1 MKDINIVIDSQTHKV
16 QFPDNFLGLN
26 AENLQGNINFTF
38 TNGFVNGIARL
49 ELSIDCE
56 SGFIPNLQNTGD
68 SYTLPILSSLL
79 TSDNIV
85 MQLVIEQTDLITYKL
100 TTDTSIN
107 HQKTYYTRSGVEG
120 EYVYTIVENPK
131 EKNKN
136 NYYEAVNTIPDDYPT
151 WIDTLNSLVGQ
162 VNAKII
168 EMNQA
173 LAEVDNLDITATK
186 EGTTVTITITRKDG
200 SQQVVTITDGKDG
213 VGIEKIEKTDTTGL
227 IDTYTIYYT
236 DDSTSTFQVKNGRGI
251 VSIDK
256 TNTNILTDTYTITY
270 NDDTTSTFYVVN
282 GNGVES
288 IEKTGTSGLIDTYR
302 ISYTNGE
309 YYDYQ
314 VANGNGIDNI
324 EKTDTTGLVDTY
336 TITYTNGTTSTY
348 IITNGNGISN
358 IAKTSTVDNVD
369 TYTIYYT
376 NGTTSTFTVTN
387 STVTNQE
394 FQELQRLVD
403 YNALYANAL
412 IKMNNTGTD
421 LTIND
426 TAEAPMPMTLS
437 PSALSQYTTTGA
449 QLFNVNEINIVEG
462 ISIDNE
468 GWITASYDNSSGT
481 STTFLNLFTQN
492 INLSTSTNYNAFLE
506 VKNVSGNG
514 TVAITTSN
522 QYSQFDSSFTR
533 TFSSISANS
542 IYNSIITTKA
552 SFDTAIFGLRSYVQ
566 FLAGQSGSITFR
578 ISLIANTAIT
588 PETFVYE
595 PYTNGASPNPD
606 YPQDIHTISGDN
618 EIKVQ
623 NRNWFNNELEKGK
636 YLGTNG
642 QKATDDNSIR
652 NANPILVENNQNY
665 IFSNDGVGVALNV
678 FEYKENMTFIKTSV
692 IPANNSFIT
701 DNNTK
706 YINFYKSDN
715 LSSYKIQL
723 EKGTTITP
731 YTPHQEQSLPLNL
744 PVENL
749 FDISKVPTSTI
760 NITGTNEEFT
770 ILQKGNNTNT
780 QLDIQFK
787 ENKQYTF
794 SGYYSST
801 KANGSIR
808 ITYTDNTTDNV
819 FAIFDNSTKSKT
831 KFSFTSNSLKSISF
845 VEFRLFSEG
854 NYTIYNFQIEQ
865 GTKANSFT
873 PYGTTPLE
881 YCKIPNTNY
890 EDEFVIPSGK
900 NIIDFSTINYDA
912 AGSATVTRNGNEY
925 TVSTSTNEYGRVA
938 FTQANLKLKPNTRY
952 TLSAKVKS
960 TTNTNGSRVFISA
973 GLSNTNFQVVGEY
986 VTAGNVSYATFTT
999 PTTIDDSAF
1008 IGLYP
1013 GGKNYTATFD
1023 NIQLEVGA
1031 KTDYEPYNNGKWYL
1045 KKNTNKK
1052 IFNGSEEIIKNTNY
1066 STETMLVAQNLLSNA
1081 KSGQVIISD
1090 YFKNNFP
1097 TIINSVRLAAQYLLF
1112 GLDINDF
1119 ATVEDFKNWLSN
1131 HNTKVYYPLFTPE
1144 YILLNDTLQSQL
1156 TEIYNWLVSY
1166 QEQTNISQV
1175 NNDLPFIINT
1185 ITCYDLNK
1193 LLTRV
1198 EVLESEV

>member
-107 HQKTYYTRSGVEG
+107 NQKTYYTRSGVEG

-131 EKNKN
+131 VADIGT
-136 NYYEAVNTIPDDYPT
+136 YYEAQIPIFKTHIFNMTVGESINAVNTIPDDYPT

-256 TNTNILTDTYTITY
+256 TDTNILTDTYTITY
-270 NDDTTSTFYVVN
+270 NDNTTSTFYVVN

-288 IEKTGTSGLIDTYR
+288 IVKIGTSGLIDTYR

-324 EKTDTTGLVDTY
+324 QKTDTTGLVDTY

-412 IKMNNTGTD
+412 IKMNNSGTE

-426 TAEAPMPMTLS
+426 TAEAPMPMKLGANTEQAS
-437 PSALSQYTTTGA
+437 TTGKNMFDISKV
-449 QLFNVNEINIVEG
+449 LNFLDRVINNG
-462 ISIDNE
+462 N
-468 GWITASYDNSSGT
+468 GT
-481 STTFLNLFTQN
+481 LT
-492 INLSTSTNYNAFLE
+492 INAPADSAG
-506 VKNVSGNG
+506 VSGNSPNKLKDYCPSLQVG
-514 TVAITTSN
+514 DTVYLNATSTGNTKFIYLTTSASSWN
-522 QYSQFDSSFTR
+522 FGTSRTITQNDLDSRVVWYASGV
-533 TFSSISANS
+533 SSSATISEIMIS
-542 IYNSIITTKA
+542 TTGG
-552 SFDTAIFGLRSYVQ
+552 D
-566 FLAGQSGSITFR
+566 
-578 ISLIANTAIT
+578 
-588 PETFVYE
+588 YE
-595 PYTNGASPNPD
+595 PYTGEIPAPSPD

-618 EIKVQ
+618 EIKVENVNLAWNGWAENFVSRINSSFLASITTKD
-623 NRNWFNNELEKGK
+623 NRNCLKWNPGVGYNN
-636 YLGTNG
+636 Y
-642 QKATDDNSIR
+642 DNK
-652 NANPILVENNQNY
+652 Y
-665 IFSNDGVGVALNV
+665 IFKTNW
-678 FEYKENMTFIKTSV
+678 KENTQYTIKCSALCASANTRILQIHFTDGTTSAIFLV
-692 IPANNSFIT
+692 NTANTWEDYTYTSPANKTIKYIT
-701 DNNTK
+701 DYYQGQSK
-706 YINFYKSDN
+706 YIDLDTFMVYEGAQNIDYV
-715 LSSYKIQL
+715 
-723 EKGTTITP
+723 P
-731 YTPHQEQSLPLNL
+731 YQEQSLPLNL
-744 PVENL
+744 G
-749 FDISKVPTSTI
+749 D
-760 NITGTNEEFT
+760 
-770 ILQKGNNTNT
+770 
-780 QLDIQFK
+780 
-787 ENKQYTF
+787 
-794 SGYYSST
+794 
-801 KANGSIR
+801 
-808 ITYTDNTTDNV
+808 
-819 FAIFDNSTKSKT
+819 
-831 KFSFTSNSLKSISF
+831 
-845 VEFRLFSEG
+845 
-854 NYTIYNFQIEQ
+854 
-865 GTKANSFT
+865 
-873 PYGTTPLE
+873 LE
-881 YCKIPNTNY
+881 YCKTGNY
-890 EDEFVIPSGK
+890 EDEFVIPSGS
-900 NIIDFSTINYDA
+900 NICNVFNIDNTSVITIN
-912 AGSATVTRNGNEY
+912 SNQTITLSNN
-925 TVSTSTNEYGRVA
+925 TSTNGFA
-938 FTQANLKLKPNTRY
+938 
-952 TLSAKVKS
+952 
-960 TTNTNGSRVFISA
+960 NTNKTLKQICPS
-973 GLSNTNFQVVGEY
+973 
-986 VTAGNVSYATFTT
+986 
-999 PTTIDDSAF
+999 
-1008 IGLYP
+1008 
-1013 GGKNYTATFD
+1013 
-1023 NIQLEVGA
+1023 LEVGDKIYLYIKNSSDKNYFYNQGYGA
-1031 KTDYEPYNNGKWYL
+1031 SMWSYDTTNGQSQNPYTITQEMLNGKIVLYGGYQATDTARIMISKAPITNYEPYNNGKWYL
-1045 KKNTNKK
+1045 KKNVGKVVLD
-1052 IFNGSEEIIKNTNY
+1052 GSENWINDLTGTNTYRFAINNEPLLQNNTNGY
-1066 STETMLVAQNLLSNA
+1066 CYNNKWVLSGVSSDTQLVGKVGGNLYYRINKSIIDNLTGGNVIEKFVNFLTNNNSTCYA
-1081 KSGQVIISD
+1081 
-1090 YFKNNFP
+1090 
-1097 TIINSVRLAAQYLLF
+1097 
-1112 GLDINDF
+1112 
-1119 ATVEDFKNWLSN
+1119 
-1131 HNTKVYYPLFTPE
+1131 PLITPE
-1144 YILLNDTLQSQL
+1144 YIPLNDTLQSQL
-1156 TEIYNWLVSY
+1156 TEIYKWVKSY
-1166 QEQTNISQV
+1166 QDQTNISQV